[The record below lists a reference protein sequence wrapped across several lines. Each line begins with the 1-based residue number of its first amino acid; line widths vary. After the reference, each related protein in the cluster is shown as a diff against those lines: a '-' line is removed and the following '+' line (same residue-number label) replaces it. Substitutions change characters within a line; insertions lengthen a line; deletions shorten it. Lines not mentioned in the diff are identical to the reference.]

1 MDMND
6 NFLEFN
12 TYEDVESYVNSLPPD
27 PKLIIDMFETLDG
40 KYLVRCQEQ
49 KYYVAQDGKTYPDE
63 VWFTREGKSI
73 QVQDIEIEHIRNILR
88 MILRKDRLYL
98 AQKQKEILA
107 EANLDEDG
115 FPKNPDKP
123 EGKIVYH

>member
-1 MDMND
+1 MND

-73 QVQDIEIEHIRNILR
+73 QVQDIEIEHILSLIH
-88 MILRKDRLYL
+88 I
-98 AQKQKEILA
+98 
-107 EANLDEDG
+107 
-115 FPKNPDKP
+115 
-123 EGKIVYH
+123 